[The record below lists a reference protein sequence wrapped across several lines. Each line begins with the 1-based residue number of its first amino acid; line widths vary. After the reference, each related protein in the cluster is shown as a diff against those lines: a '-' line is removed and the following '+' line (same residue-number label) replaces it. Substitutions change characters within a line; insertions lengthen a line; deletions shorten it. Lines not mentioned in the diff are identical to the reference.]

1 MRERAMR
8 CGSCG
13 QQNREGARFCD
24 ARAAQLSSETQARRE
39 PAAKE
44 CISCGKTIDLGVYFT
59 VCPHCGFNYR
69 IEITPVAPGTVST
82 TGRTAYL
89 YVLSIAIPTAG
100 FVIGA
105 LLSHDKGSQSRR
117 VADGCVALGAINI
130 IVTPILILKFLG
142 LA

>member
-24 ARAAQLSSETQARRE
+24 ACGARLSSETQAERK
-39 PAAKE
+39 PAARE

-69 IEITPVAPGTVST
+69 IEITPVAPELVSKR
-82 TGRTAYL
+82 GRTASL
-89 YVLSIAIPTAG
+89 YVLSIAIPMAG

-130 IVTPILILKFLG
+130 IVTPILILKFFG

>member
-13 QQNREGARFCD
+13 QQNRQEARFCD
-24 ARAAQLSSETQARRE
+24 ACGARLSSKTQAKRE
-39 PAAKE
+39 PAARE

-69 IEITPVAPGTVST
+69 IEITPVAPEPVSRR
-82 TGRTAYL
+82 GRTASL
-89 YVLSIAIPTAG
+89 YVLSIAIPMAG
-100 FVIGA
+100 FVIGT
-105 LLSHDKGSQSRR
+105 LLSQDKGSQSRR

-130 IVTPILILKFLG
+130 IVAPILILKFLG